1 MNRDDWLKLKPGM
14 RVRIADRLWGKEMY
28 GLDDPDELLQFLG
41 TEVTVRKVGA
51 HGDHVVLIEEDHD
64 AAFFMEEIECVV
76 GDEDNGKSIEES
88 DIPLS
93 DFIGMRGVPVC
104 S

>member
-1 MNRDDWLKLKPGM
+1 MNKKDWLLLRPGM
-14 RVRIADRLWGKEMY
+14 RVRIADRLMGAELY
-28 GLDDPDELLQFLG
+28 GGDDPVELHEFLG
-41 TEVTVRKVGA
+41 AEVTVRKVEA
-51 HGDHVVLIEEDHD
+51 HGDHVVLIEEDYD

-76 GDEDNGKSIEES
+76 GDEDNSTSIEES

-104 S
+104 F